1 MRPTDEHL
9 TVEETLQILFR
20 RAHPEDGS
28 IERDREEHLGHCE
41 RCTRVKEEYWQFM
54 SKLYQFG
61 KAGESN
67 HAGPCPPPA
76 IWAEVVTGLMPQNA
90 ALRHLEHATICSV
103 CTEELQNALYA
114 VGDNVVVPEE
124 LQAQLHTALQ
134 EWQRT
139 FAAKIASKEFVTAP
153 GQPRKVVS
161 SGAKGRLFFLGR
173 WSFAAA
179 AALIV
184 LAVGLGL
191 FFRARHDSPDALIRQ
206 AYAQQRTIEMRIPGA
221 GYGPIQVERANA
233 RSPIS
238 SPRPLLEA
246 EVLIRSGLEKRPN
259 DPELLRQKAE
269 ADLLTGNYQPAI
281 DSLNHALHLRPGSTP
296 LLIDLATAYF
306 ERAEANSSPADYEVG
321 LETLGDAIR
330 LEPSNSA
337 ALFNRAIL
345 YERLYFYDRAIVD
358 LEQFLK
364 LEQDS
369 GWREE
374 AARRLKKIRSRQSQH
389 GLNSAPDTLSPD
401 RFQQEVAGGG
411 AFAVE
416 EYVEAAERVIVPNIS
431 APASHDE
438 HYQAAFTLAQNLR
451 SLHTDPFL
459 ADLLLSAGQS
469 DFSRAALALSQS
481 SFANHSGHFEK
492 AHSEALRAAA
502 FFRESGNSAGWLA
515 ALFEQSYALQF
526 QSQAGKCR
534 SLAAQAA
541 DDAHRLGYA
550 FVEIQLLLE
559 DAICSN
565 MKGDLGPAKQLVQR
579 ALVMARDH
587 GYQSLYLR
595 ALNLLAGLESDA
607 GDDARSWSAVQ
618 EGLALYWKA
627 GLPQVRAYSLY
638 AVLDLMA
645 ERLGHVNVQFAAL
658 SEALKFRA
666 NNMNRV
672 VEAAAHARLGNA
684 ALRLGNLAVAET
696 QFAEAQSLF
705 ASEPQTDSVRW
716 RELEARINL
725 SRVQSMHG
733 HDTSQAAAALANA
746 LPEVERLSNR
756 YLEFLYYDTLAE
768 LKMRA
773 GDADAA
779 SQSLKR
785 AINIAKTGAQS
796 LSTWRE
802 RVAWMELHRRPFV
815 AMTNLLLDSGHPQQ
829 ALAEWERYRIAG
841 ARETAPSLV
850 PSSLKW
856 NAGNLSQKEPAS
868 PRSQRFAPPTRV
880 LTYAFAPQSLT
891 IWVRN
896 GEDVHAVQLAVS
908 AREVQ
913 RTAENLIQECAR
925 PDSDLSDLRS
935 DARSLYQWL
944 IQPVRNWLSDSGHLI
959 VEPDGVLGRI
969 PWAVLIDENSSYLG
983 ADYLITV
990 ALSVTA
996 TDPSVEPTAVS
1007 ASQRMLI
1014 VAAPAGPNGLQ
1025 PPPPGVLSEA
1035 LQVGGHFHHPAFLLG
1050 RAATVAQVELE
1061 LDRSAVFHF
1070 AGHAASDRNGGAL
1083 LLADGILRQESPG
1096 SVGRRLNHLQLA
1108 VFSACATSRPSEI
1121 SDSRSLVS
1129 DFLQA
1134 GTRNVTASLWNVDSI
1149 ATEDFMGPFYDSL
1162 LAGHS
1167 PAEAIQSAAN
1177 SFRATRS
1184 RRHPYYWAAFATFG
1198 AA

>member
-1 MRPTDEHL
+1 MRPENEHL

-20 RAHPEDGS
+20 GAHPGDS
-28 IERDREEHLGHCE
+28 RERELEEHLGRCE
-41 RCTRVKEEYWQFM
+41 RCTRIKEEHWQFM

-61 KAGESN
+61 KAGDSGPT
-67 HAGPCPPPA
+67 GPCPPPA

-90 ALRHLEHATICSV
+90 ALRHLEHATTCSV
-103 CTEELQNALYA
+103 CVEELKHALYS
-114 VGDNVVVPEE
+114 VGDNAAVPEE
-124 LQAQLHTALQ
+124 LQAQLQTASL
-134 EWQRT
+134 EWQRK
-139 FAAKIASKEFVTAP
+139 FAARMALNEFVTAP
-153 GQPRKVVS
+153 KPRTVVS
-161 SGAKGRLFFLGR
+161 SGGKAKSFFLGR
-173 WSFAAA
+173 WSIGAAA
-179 AALIV
+179 AVIA

-191 FFRARHDSPDALIRQ
+191 FFRTRHNSPDALIRL

-221 GYGPIQVERANA
+221 DYGPIQVERDNG
-233 RSPIS
+233 RSSIS

-246 EVLIRSGLEKRPN
+246 EVLIKSGLEKTPN

-269 ADLLTGNYQPAI
+269 TDMLTGNYQPAI
-281 DSLNHALHLRPGSTP
+281 DTLNHALHVRPESVP

-330 LEPSNSA
+330 LDPSNSA

-345 YERLYFYDRAIVD
+345 YERLYFYDRAIAD

-364 LEQDS
+364 LEKDPR
-369 GWREE
+369 WKEE
-374 AARRLKKIRSRQSQH
+374 AERRLKEIHSRQNQR
-389 GLNSAPDTLSPD
+389 GLNSDPDKLPPN
-401 RFQQEVAGGG
+401 RFQQEVAGGD
-411 AFAVE
+411 AAAIE
-416 EYVEAAERVIVPNIS
+416 EYVGAAERVVLSNIS
-431 APASHDE
+431 APVSQDE
-438 HYQAAFTLAQNLR
+438 HYLAAFALAQNLR
-451 SLHTDPFL
+451 SLHSDPFL
-459 ADLLLSAGQS
+459 ADLLLSAGQN
-469 DFSRAALALSQS
+469 DFSQATVALSQS

-492 AHSEALRAAA
+492 ARSDALRAAA
-502 FFRESGNSAGWLA
+502 LFRKSGNSAGWLA

-526 QSQAGKCR
+526 ESQAGACR

-541 DDAHRLGYA
+541 EDAHRLGYA
-550 FVEIQLLLE
+550 FLEIQLGLE
-559 DAICSN
+559 HAICSN
-565 MKGDLGPAKQLVQR
+565 MKGDLGPAKQIVQR
-579 ALVMARDH
+579 ALVMAKDH

-607 GDDARSWSAVQ
+607 GDDARAWSAVQ
-618 EGLALYWKA
+618 EGLALYWK
-627 GLPQVRAYSLY
+627 GNLPQVRAYSLY

-672 VEAAAHARLGNA
+672 VEAAAHARLGDA
-684 ALRLGNLAVAET
+684 ALRLGDLAVAET
-696 QFAEAQSLF
+696 QFAEAQSIF

-725 SRVQSMHG
+725 ARVQSMHG
-733 HDTSQAAAALANA
+733 HETSQAATVLANA

-773 GDADAA
+773 GDTRAA
-779 SQSLKR
+779 SQSLER
-785 AINIAKTGAQS
+785 AISIAETGARS

-802 RVAWMELHRRPFV
+802 RAAWMELHRRPFV
-815 AMTNLLLDSGHPQQ
+815 AMTNLLIDSGHLQQ

-841 ARETAPSLV
+841 VREITTSFV
-850 PSSLKW
+850 PAGLKW
-856 NAGNLSQKEPAS
+856 ETRDRSHEGPASALSQQFVPA
-868 PRSQRFAPPTRV
+868 THV
-880 LTYAFAPQSLT
+880 LTYAFAPNSLT

-896 GEDVHAVQLAVS
+896 GETVHAVQLVVS

-913 RTAENLIQECAR
+913 RTAESLIQECAR
-925 PDSDLSDLRS
+925 PDSDLSDLHS

-944 IQPVRNWLSDSGHLI
+944 IQPVRNWLSDSGRLI

-969 PWAVLIDENSSYLG
+969 PWAVLMDENSNYLG
-983 ADYLITV
+983 ANYLITV
-990 ALSVTA
+990 ALSVAA
-996 TDPSVEPTAVS
+996 TDPSVGPSAVS

-1014 VAAPAGPNGLQ
+1014 VAAPAGPNSLQ
-1025 PPPPGVLSEA
+1025 PPPPGVLDEA
-1035 LQVGGHFHHPAFLLG
+1035 MQVGAHFNHPELLLG
-1050 RAATVAQVELE
+1050 RAATVEKVEQE
-1061 LDRSAVFHF
+1061 LGRSTIFHF
-1070 AGHAASDRNGGAL
+1070 AGHAASGRNGGAL
-1083 LLADGILRQESPG
+1083 LLADGTLRQESPDLA
-1096 SVGRRLNHLQLA
+1096 GRRLDHLQLA

-1121 SDSRSLVS
+1121 SDSWSLVS

-1134 GTRNVTASLWNVDSI
+1134 GTRHVTASLWNVDSM
-1149 ATEDFMGPFYDSL
+1149 ATKDFMGLFYNSL

-1177 SFRATRS
+1177 SFRAVRS

-1198 AA
+1198 AS